1 MNTYTGEIN
10 FAITEQSED
19 EVKAEMPVQPG
30 ILNSFG
36 TVHAGATLWF
46 ADVTATRLVL
56 AGRKPTQGMQ
66 GFPLA
71 INLNANLAG
80 NQSEGTFYAR
90 ARYVKRGKTVSIVR
104 TTVTGK
110 DDRLIADVTTSH
122 VAAQ

>member
-1 MNTYTGEIN
+1 MNDYHGEIR
-10 FAITEQSED
+10 FSITASSED
-19 EVKAEMPVQPG
+19 EVTAEMPIQAG
-30 ILNSFG
+30 ILNPFG

-56 AGRKPTQGMQ
+56 AGREPSQGMK

-80 NQSEGTFYAR
+80 NQTEGAFHAR
-90 ARYVKRGKTVSIVR
+90 ARYVKRGRTVSVVR
-104 TTVTGK
+104 TLVTGQ

-122 VAAQ
+122 VAAK